1 MTDITA
7 VGPVVIGDYLAIL
20 RRQTWRMLMVGV
32 TILTL
37 AAALVAYWPATYRS
51 TATIMI
57 RPVVM
62 PADFMK
68 STATTFAEERV
79 KAGLQRIMTTQNLT
93 AIIEKYNLYA
103 TSRRSMPM
111 TQVVDNMRSKIGLSV
126 LGDSTTKG
134 QDSKAAIAFT
144 LWFDADNPVNAQR
157 VANEL
162 VTLFLAQNTQDRE
175 NRAAVTAQ
183 FLKVE
188 VLRLQEN
195 VQRLEA
201 TIERFKSEHTG
212 DLPEDRPL
220 NIQLLDRLE
229 NYVAELTRNARSLRE
244 RQALLR
250 AQLAKT
256 PPYLPGSAD
265 ASTLS
270 PDAQLAL
277 LQGKLATMRARYGDK
292 HPDVLSLDRQIAALK
307 STGATARPDNA
318 VLAAQIET
326 MATEL
331 EAAKRQYGVKHP
343 DVATLERQLRAMT
356 AQLAATPA
364 TVSSTSAV
372 TNPAYADIQIQLA
385 GIEVEINLTEDELA
399 GAEEKRNTIE
409 QHILKGPIVEREYIA
424 LRRDYEAT
432 LRRYTDVSAKLSDAE
447 LASNLESDRVGET
460 LSLAEPPAEPVVP
473 ISPNRRLMLAI
484 GLIAAIGGAGLTG
497 FLWDAFDG
505 RVHGARQVM
514 VISGQT
520 PFAVIPLI
528 RTARD
533 RRRHRARV
541 VAVLALAIL
550 SGVLALL
557 YVHYVLMPLD
567 DLGMRLIAMIG
578 LAQDAGASSAPL
590 ATP

>member
-1 MTDITA
+1 
-7 VGPVVIGDYLAIL
+7 
-20 RRQTWRMLMVGV
+20 MLVVGV

-51 TATIMI
+51 AATIMI
-57 RPVVM
+57 RPIVM
-62 PADFMK
+62 PADFMR

-79 KAGLQRIMTTQNLT
+79 KATLQRIMTTQNLT

-103 TSRRSMPM
+103 SSRRSMPM

-144 LWFDADNPVNAQR
+144 LWFDADTPVNAQR
-157 VANEL
+157 VASEL
-162 VTLFLAQNTQDRE
+162 VTLFLAENNQDRE
-175 NRAAVTAQ
+175 NRAEVTAQ
-183 FLKVE
+183 FLRVE
-188 VLRLQEN
+188 ALRLQER
-195 VQRLEA
+195 VQTLEA
-201 TIERFKSEHTG
+201 AIEKFKSEHAG

-220 NIQLLDRLE
+220 NIQLMDRLE
-229 NYVAELTRNARSLRE
+229 NYVAELTRNARSLRQ

-256 PPYLPGSAD
+256 PPSLATNAD
-265 ASTLS
+265 PSTLS

-277 LQGKLATMRARYGDK
+277 LQGKLATMQARYGDK
-292 HPDVLSLDRQIAALK
+292 HPDVLSLGRQIAALR
-307 STGATARPDNA
+307 STGATARPDSA
-318 VLAAQIET
+318 VLATQIESI
-326 MATEL
+326 AKEL
-331 EAAKRQYGVKHP
+331 EAAKRQYGAQHP
-343 DVATLERQLRAMT
+343 DVTKLERQVRVMT
-356 AQLAATPA
+356 AQLAAAPPTA
-364 TVSSTSAV
+364 SSTSGV

-385 GIEVEINLTEDELA
+385 GIDVEIALTDEELDA
-399 GAEEKRNTIE
+399 ANEKRNTIE
-409 QHILKGPIVEREYIA
+409 QHILKGPIVEREYVA

-432 LRRYTDVSAKLSDAE
+432 LRRYMDVSAKQSEAE
-447 LASNLESDRVGET
+447 LASNLEADRVGET

-473 ISPNRRLMLAI
+473 VSPNRRLMLAI

-505 RVHGARQVM
+505 RVHGSRQVM
-514 VISGQT
+514 AISGQT
-520 PFAVIPLI
+520 PFAVIPVI
-528 RTARD
+528 RTASD
-533 RRRHRARV
+533 RRREQAKLMALLLL
-541 VAVLALAIL
+541 AVL

-557 YVHYVLMPLD
+557 YVHYVLLPLD

-578 LAQDAGASSAPL
+578 LAQEAGAGNAPL

>member
-1 MTDITA
+1 MTDIA
-7 VGPVVIGDYLAIL
+7 SVGPVVVGDYLAIL
-20 RRQTWRMLMVGV
+20 RRQKWRMLMVGV
-32 TILTL
+32 TMLTL

-51 TATIMI
+51 AATIMI

-62 PADFMK
+62 PVDFVT
-68 STATTFAEERV
+68 STATTFAEDRV
-79 KAGLQRIMTTQNLT
+79 KAVLQRIMTTQNLT
-93 AIIEKYNLYA
+93 TIIEKYNLYA

-134 QDSKAAIAFT
+134 QVSKAAIAFT

-162 VTLFLAQNTQDRE
+162 VTLFLAENTQDRE

-188 VLRLQEN
+188 ALRLQQN

-201 TIERFKSEHTG
+201 TIEKFKSEHAG

-277 LQGKLATMRARYGDK
+277 LQGKLATLRSKYGDK
-292 HPDVLSLDRQIAALK
+292 HPDVLALDRQIAALK
-307 STGATARPDNA
+307 STGAAARPDHA

-326 MATEL
+326 IATEL

-343 DVATLERQLRAMT
+343 DVISLERQLRAMT
-356 AQLAATPA
+356 AQLAAAPA
-364 TVSSTSAV
+364 TASRTNAV
-372 TNPAYADIQIQLA
+372 TNPAYTDIQIQLA

-399 GAEEKRNTIE
+399 ATEEKRNTIE
-409 QHILKGPIVEREYIA
+409 QRILKGPIVEREYVA

-432 LRRYTDVSAKLSDAE
+432 LRRYTDVGAKLSDAE
-447 LASNLESDRVGET
+447 LASNLESGRVGET

-505 RVHGARQVM
+505 RVHGSRQVM
-514 VISGQT
+514 AISGQT
-520 PFAVIPLI
+520 PFAVIPVI
-528 RTARD
+528 RTAGD
-533 RRRHRARV
+533 RRRDRARV
-541 VAVLALAIL
+541 AIIVVLSIL

-557 YVHYVLMPLD
+557 YVHYVLLPLD
-567 DLGMRLIAMIG
+567 DLGMPLMAMFG
-578 LAQDAGASSAPL
+578 LAQEASAVASPP